1 MPTNESMGSK
11 FAGCLFQLI
20 GLGLALTLVYFA
32 PIWFSQT
39 TRIGTEGTPEES
51 IRLDKVFDQLTKQ
64 LEENGNIKRGG
75 WLTFTESEINAYF
88 QHKLNKSL
96 NLKSFSVDIM
106 KDRFK
111 IRLVRSLLK
120 LDLRFTVWEPM
131 LSYDLVCMPKGK
143 QLEVSK
149 VSIGRIPVRGT
160 FAEGLS
166 QKIHAMLATQQEWV
180 FIEKL
185 TEMRI
190 KDDSIAILITE

>member
-1 MPTNESMGSK
+1 M
-11 FAGCLFQLI
+11 L

-39 TRIGTEGTPEES
+39 TRIGTTGTPEES
-51 IRLDKVFDQLTKQ
+51 IRLEKVFDQLTKQ

-106 KDRFK
+106 KDSFK
-111 IRLVRSLLK
+111 VRLVRSLLK
-120 LDLRFTVWEPM
+120 LNLRFTVWEPTI
-131 LSYDLVCMPKGK
+131 SYDLICIPEGK

-149 VSIGRIPVRGT
+149 GTMGRIPVRGS
-160 FAEGLS
+160 FAKGLS

-180 FIEKL
+180 FIERL
-185 TEMRI
+185 TQIKI
-190 KDDSIAILITE
+190 KDDAIAILILNQEVREPRMDTNEHE